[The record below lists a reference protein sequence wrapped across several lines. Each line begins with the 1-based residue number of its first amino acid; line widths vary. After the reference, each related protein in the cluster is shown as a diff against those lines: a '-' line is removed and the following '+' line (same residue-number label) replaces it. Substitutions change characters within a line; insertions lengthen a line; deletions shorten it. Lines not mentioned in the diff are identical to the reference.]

1 VPESAGRI
9 LGTLLR
15 ISIPIA
21 LGSSVL
27 SIINL
32 IDTKLIMYRLQTAL
46 GYSETYANVLYG
58 VYGKVQTLYNLPA
71 AFVTPMTISIVPA
84 IAAMVVQK
92 KYDQGHAVAESALRI
107 SAAVAMPMGI
117 GLAVLSD
124 PIVNV
129 LYPRSNAA
137 GPTLLFL
144 LGIASVFVCISLI
157 TTAVLQ
163 ATGHELCPVW
173 SMLAGGV
180 AKVAVNWFLIAVPEV
195 NITGAPIG
203 TLACYV
209 VICIVNYIFLCR
221 TLHERLHIGRCLAR
235 PLLSTLTMAVVAWGV
250 YTGLAAVMGGD
261 LSWKRTA
268 LAMLVSMVCAV
279 VTYLI
284 AAVKTRAITLADLQ
298 LIPKGEKLAKVLHIR

>member
-1 VPESAGRI
+1 MPESAGHI

-32 IDTKLIMYRLQTAL
+32 VDTKLIMYRLQTAL
-46 GYSETYANVLYG
+46 GYSESYANVLYG

-92 KYDQGHAVAESALRI
+92 KYDAGARPLR
-107 SAAVAMPMGI
+107 SPRCAFRRRSPCRWASGF
-117 GLAVLSD
+117 AVLSD

-137 GPTLLFL
+137 GPTLLML

-163 ATGHELCPVW
+163 ATGHETLPGLVD
-173 SMLAGGV
+173 AGRRR
-180 AKVAVNWFLIAVPEV
+180 WQRSRS
-195 NITGAPIG
+195 TG
-203 TLACYV
+203 
-209 VICIVNYIFLCR
+209 F
-221 TLHERLHIGRCLAR
+221 
-235 PLLSTLTMAVVAWGV
+235 
-250 YTGLAAVMGGD
+250 
-261 LSWKRTA
+261 
-268 LAMLVSMVCAV
+268 
-279 VTYLI
+279 
-284 AAVKTRAITLADLQ
+284 
-298 LIPKGEKLAKVLHIR
+298 